1 MVTIR
6 IIFLTFTPESTIM
19 STIPPLKILKA
30 SAGSGK
36 TFSLAAQYLIL
47 LFAGEHKYREILA
60 ITFTNKA
67 TAEMKGRILEVL
79 EALATGDGHT
89 KDAASGYRQILLI
102 AYPQWDA
109 NALQQQAAAR
119 YRKILHDYSLFAV
132 STIDGFTQKV
142 IRGFTFEL
150 GIDAGYK
157 LEMNIRKVKA
167 DLVLRLNRLLDERP
181 DLLQWI
187 MDYAQARIDRDENWN
202 YRWALSELAS
212 EIFKEDFQDFDKA
225 VSRIPG
231 QELFTNLDRYCKT
244 AIEEFEAAF
253 GQRLKAAAD
262 AFVESGVDAAD
273 LRGKSRNYLGKLDR
287 FTAAD
292 PADTI
297 KKLEKYIHVPD
308 EWQKGGLDGHMA
320 ALYDVLNPL
329 LDGLQT
335 LYAEQAPD
343 YYLARAIDE
352 NLYYLRLLKEMS
364 VLLAEWRRDNAAQL
378 ISDAQILLSSIGM
391 DESGDPTFIWEKTGN
406 RFRHFLF
413 DEFQD
418 TSKRQWDNLRPLLIN
433 AMGNATGLRHEHLVV
448 GDVKQS
454 IYRWRNGDWRIL
466 LDRAERQIGQAFHVA
481 DTASL
486 IQQETL
492 DTNYRSRER
501 IVAFNNLVFEHA
513 PVWLQ
518 QRLNDRVLK
527 ELGEM
532 QYEQWWKPSG
542 NHDTIIRAYHDSTQQ
557 LPLHADRAGGAVHVD
572 FIEVANNSHR
582 PSAVKEEALARMA
595 DTLTGWVAAGTYS
608 PGQVGILVRTNNE
621 AREVIQYLLD
631 RQRETGVSF
640 DVISG
645 EALTLANNPAVRLLV
660 DTLRALVGGV
670 SDGAIYRAN
679 CVLCYNQLHDKPIAA
694 DDWLR
699 ISEGGL
705 DRLAG
710 LLPKPLCQQYAT
722 WMQLPLVEL
731 IETLIDAYGLRT
743 LSQHLPYLFA
753 FRDIIAG
760 FATGGE
766 RGIPAFLTYW
776 EEEGVD
782 KALPADTDADAV
794 EVMTIHKSKG
804 LAFDVVMIPFCA
816 WPVDGKA
823 NGHFW
828 VDTADTPY
836 ALLSKAPVKYNGD
849 LSKSSLY
856 KAFFEEML
864 FNYMD
869 ALNTLYVATTRTRRH
884 LYITAPGKKG
894 TDEINA
900 LVAGD
905 LLLEVLQYHA
915 DELGVTFDNGIQ
927 FGGPAAKSDSGE
939 SGQPEASISFDC
951 YPTSGRLKT
960 ELIRPEIHAEL
971 DVLRRE
977 SARRHGQLLHELMAT
992 VSGMEGLDA
1001 ALDRLQAQGLMR
1013 GDERA
1018 ELRALTIATWQH
1030 PQLKAWYGGDYQHWD
1045 EQSIILTNGRTLRPD
1060 KVLVGHGET
1069 IVLDFKF
1076 TQQEDDAHRKQ
1087 VADYQ
1092 LVLRQLGMTNVKG
1105 YVYYGM
1111 LNKLV
1116 AI

>member
-1 MVTIR
+1 MPAV
-6 IIFLTFTPESTIM
+6 
-19 STIPPLKILKA
+19 PPLKILKA

-36 TFSLAAQYLIL
+36 TFSLTAQYLIL

-79 EALATGDGHT
+79 EALATGDGHK
-89 KDAASGYRQILLI
+89 KDAASGYRDILLA

-109 NALQQQAAAR
+109 DALQQRAAET
-119 YRKILHDYSLFAV
+119 YRKILHDYSRFAV

-225 VSRIPG
+225 VSGIPG

-244 AIEEFEAAF
+244 AVEQFEAAF
-253 GQRLKAAAD
+253 SQQLKAAAD
-262 AFVESGVDAAD
+262 AFGRSGVDVAD
-273 LRGKSRNYLGKLDR
+273 LRGKSRNYLGKLER
-287 FTAAD
+287 LTEAD

-297 KKLEKYIHVPD
+297 KKLEKYIHAPD
-308 EWQKGGLDGHMA
+308 EWQKGGLDGAMS
-320 ALYDVLNPL
+320 ALYEVLNPL
-329 LDGLQT
+329 LDQLQT
-335 LYAEQAPD
+335 LYTEQAPD
-343 YYLARAIDE
+343 YYLAKAIDE

-364 VLLAEWRRDNAAQL
+364 ALLAEWRHDNAAQL
-378 ISDAQILLSSIGM
+378 ISDAQILLGNIGT
-391 DESGDPTFIWEKTGN
+391 DASGDPTFIWEKMGN

-433 AMGNATGLRHEHLVV
+433 AMGNAAGRHYEHLVV

-466 LDRAERQIGQAFHVA
+466 LDRAERQIAQAFHTA
-481 DTASL
+481 DTTSL
-486 IQQETL
+486 IRHETL
-492 DTNYRSRER
+492 GTNYRSHEH

-513 PVWLQ
+513 PIWLQ

-527 ELGEM
+527 ALGEE
-532 QYEQWWKPSG
+532 QYEQWWVPSG
-542 NHDTIIRAYHDSTQQ
+542 NHDTIIRAYHDSAQQ
-557 LPLHADRAGGAVHVD
+557 LPPHADRKGGTVEVA
-572 FIEVANNSHR
+572 FIEVTNNSHR
-582 PSAVKEEALARMA
+582 PSAVKDEALARMA
-595 DTLTGWVAAGTYS
+595 DTLMGWVAAGTYT

-631 RQRETGVSF
+631 RQREAGVSF

-645 EALTLANNPAVRLLV
+645 DALTLANSPAVRLLV
-660 DTLRALVGGV
+660 DTLKALVGGV
-670 SDGAIYRAN
+670 SDAAIYRAN
-679 CVLCYNQLHDKPIAA
+679 CLLLYSQLHGKPIAA

-699 ISEGGL
+699 ISTGGL
-705 DRLAG
+705 EQLAG
-710 LLPKPLCQQYAT
+710 LLPESLCQQYPS

-731 IETLIDAYGLRT
+731 VETLIRAYGLHT
-743 LSQHLPYLFA
+743 LPQYLPYLFA
-753 FRDIIAG
+753 FRDVVAG
-760 FATGGE
+760 FAAGGE
-766 RGIPAFLTYW
+766 RGIPTFLTYW

-782 KALPADTDADAV
+782 KALPANADADAV
-794 EVMTIHKSKG
+794 EVMTVHKSKG
-804 LAFDVVMIPFCA
+804 LAFDVVMIPFCT
-816 WPVDGKA
+816 WPIDGKA
-823 NGHFW
+823 TGNFW
-828 VDTADTPY
+828 VDTTDTPY
-836 ALLSKAPVKYNGD
+836 ALLSKTPVKYSSD
-849 LSKSSLY
+849 LGRSSLY
-856 KAFFEEML
+856 KAYFEEML

-894 TDEINA
+894 TDEMSA

-905 LLLEVLQYHA
+905 LLLEVLQHHA
-915 DELGVTFDNGIQ
+915 DGLGVAFENSIQ
-927 FGGPAAKSDSGE
+927 LGDAPAQSGE
-939 SGQPEASISFDC
+939 RGPDGRDEGLAFDH
-951 YPTSGRLKT
+951 YPTSGRLKA
-960 ELIRPEIHAEL
+960 ELVRPEMHAQL
-971 DVLRRE
+971 DMVRRE

-992 VSGMEGLDA
+992 VTDFDGLDA
-1001 ALDRLQAQGLMR
+1001 ALDALHAQGLVQ

-1018 ELRALTIATWQH
+1018 ELRALATAVWQH
-1030 PQLKAWYGGDYQHWD
+1030 PQLKEWYGGDYQHWN
-1045 EQSIILTNGRTLRPD
+1045 EQSIILPNGRTLRPD
-1060 KVLVGHGET
+1060 KVLVGKGET

-1076 TQQEDDAHRKQ
+1076 TQKEDDAHRKQ

-1092 LVLRQLGMTNVKG
+1092 LVLRQLGLDNVKG